1 MIENKVLVIA
11 YYFPPMGLS
20 GVQRTLK
27 FVKYLPDF
35 NWQPI
40 VLTSNPRAYYA
51 FDQTLLDELS
61 EKNIEIVRTPTK
73 NSKKEKPLKQVKF
86 PSYFLQKTGRAFL
99 QTIFQPDTK
108 IRWKKSALRIADEI
122 FKNND
127 IRAIFA
133 TAPPFTDF
141 LIARE
146 LSKTYNIPFI
156 VDYRDAWVDNPFHFY
171 ATPFHKVY
179 AINLEKEILTHAD
192 KIIVTT
198 RHIKENILRRY
209 KFLSQEDVVIIS
221 HGYDPEDFIFDEKI
235 YPNPNKFT
243 ITHSGVFQ
251 DDRTPE
257 YFLKAFAN
265 FLELKKGAKENSF
278 LKLIGVMRNEH
289 TKLIKKLNL
298 ESNVNITGYL
308 NHKNAVRNL
317 LDSDVL
323 WLMLNY
329 TVRSP
334 GKLYEYFG
342 AKKTLLIT
350 APDGLMK
357 RQALESKAAFTTLPN
372 DIEAITKALL
382 ELYDLWKQRNL
393 PIPSDSFSNQFN
405 RKELTNLLAIELSR
419 VTDIV

>member
-40 VLTSNPRAYYA
+40 VLTSNPRSYYA

-61 EKNIEIVRTPTK
+61 DKNIEIVRTPSK
-73 NSKKEKPLKQVKF
+73 KSKKEKPLKQVKF

-108 IRWKKSALRIADEI
+108 VRWKNSALRLADEI

-127 IRAIFA
+127 IRAVFA

-146 LSKTYNIPFI
+146 IAKIYDVPFI

-179 AINLEKEILTHAD
+179 AINLEKEILTHTD

-198 RHIKENILRRY
+198 RHLKETILRRY
-209 KFLSQEDVVIIS
+209 KFLNQEDVVIIS
-221 HGYDPEDFIFDEKI
+221 HGYDPEDFIFEEKI

-257 YFLKAFAN
+257 YFLNAFSN
-265 FLELKKGAKENSF
+265 FLDLKKGAKENSYV
-278 LKLIGVMRNEH
+278 KLIGVMRNEH
-289 TKLIKKLNL
+289 LKLIKKLNL
-298 ESNVNITGYL
+298 ENNVIVTGYIS
-308 NHKNAVRNL
+308 HKDAVKNL

-323 WLMLNY
+323 WLMLNDN
-329 TVRSP
+329 VRSP

-357 RQALESKAAFTTLPN
+357 RQALESKAAVTTPSD
-372 DIEAITKALL
+372 DIEAITRALL
-382 ELYDLWKQRNL
+382 DLYDLWKQKKL
-393 PIPSDSFSNQFN
+393 PIPSDSFTNQFN
-405 RKELTNLLAIELSR
+405 RKELAHILANELSR
-419 VTDIV
+419 VSDIV